1 MRESMEDK
9 ILQYLDNELSDNERL
24 EFQKALETDPAL
36 KKEFDEIC
44 QLRSAFSVKLIKD
57 IAWDDM
63 IEDYLNNSMSDEEK
77 EWFENRLE
85 KDEKLRSDLELHSLL
100 MSSFITKKIASM
112 SAEESEQQPDN
123 QSSEQ
128 LPTSSEKDDQ
138 HGVQLPPDAPRKN
151 IWISMVAAAACVIL
165 VACGSVNY
173 YNSSLANNSL
183 NEMVTFCKQTVP
195 KGMGPDDVSDALEMY
210 AKGDV
215 EGALKILNGVTK
227 DDYTYSDAMYIK
239 GMILLK
245 DKWFSKEAV
254 QCLKESGNPRAQE
267 LLDDIWFKFLY

>member
-1 MRESMEDK
+1 MEDK

-44 QLRSAFSVKLIKD
+44 QLRSAFSVKLIRD

-77 EWFENRLE
+77 EWFEGRLE

-112 SAEESEQQPDN
+112 SAVESEQQPDN
-123 QSSEQ
+123 QSGE
-128 LPTSSEKDDQ
+128 
-138 HGVQLPPDAPRKN
+138 QLPPDALRKN
-151 IWISMVAAAACVIL
+151 IWLSMVAAAACVIL

-173 YNSSLANNSL
+173 HNSSLANNSL
-183 NEMVTFCKQTVP
+183 NEMVSFCKQTVP
-195 KGMGPDDVSDALEMY
+195 KGMGPDEVLVALEKY
-210 AKGDV
+210 DNGDV
-215 EGALKILNGVTK
+215 EGALKILDGVTK

-254 QCLKESGNPRAQE
+254 QCLKESGNPRAHE